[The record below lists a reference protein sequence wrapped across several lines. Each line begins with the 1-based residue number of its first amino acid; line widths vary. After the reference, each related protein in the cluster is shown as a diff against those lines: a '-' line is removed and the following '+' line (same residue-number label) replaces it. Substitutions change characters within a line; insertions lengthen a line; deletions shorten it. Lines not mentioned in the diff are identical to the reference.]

1 MSNVNHSKKVEKN
14 KSKILHAAAKS
25 FLEKGYHQT
34 TMNELAKNAGVSYGA
49 LFRIFSD
56 KETILCELVKYVLE
70 RQFEASKEI
79 LKDQC
84 DDKILFYAFE
94 TTLQLFMAE
103 SSEHMREMYNVSYS
117 LPNSSNI
124 IFSTITTKLEYIF
137 KDHLPNLETKD
148 FYELE
153 IASAGIMRNFMS
165 VPCNMYFTMERKIK
179 RFLETTFLVY
189 RVDDNKINEA
199 VEFVLQFDF
208 KTIAND
214 VIDSMLQYLEER
226 I

>member
-1 MSNVNHSKKVEKN
+1 MANIGQSKRTEKN

-25 FLEKGYHQT
+25 FLEKGYSQT
-34 TMNELAKNAGVSYGA
+34 TMNELATTAGVSYGA

-70 RQFEASKEI
+70 GQFEAAKI
-79 LKDQC
+79 VLKDKC

-124 IFSTITTKLEYIF
+124 IFNTITGKLEEIF
-137 KDHLPNLETKD
+137 KEHLPHLETKD

-165 VPCNMYFTMERKIK
+165 VPCNMYFTMERKLR

-189 RVDDNKINEA
+189 RVSDEKINEA
-199 VEFVLQFDF
+199 IEFVSKYDF
-208 KTIAND
+208 KMISQG
-214 VIDSMLQYLEER
+214 VLERMLKYLEER
-226 I
+226 T

>member
-14 KSKILHAAAKS
+14 KSKILHTAAKS

-124 IFSTITTKLEYIF
+124 IFSTITTKLEDIF
-137 KDHLPNLETKD
+137 KDHLPHLETKD
-148 FYELE
+148 F
-153 IASAGIMRNFMS
+153 
-165 VPCNMYFTMERKIK
+165 
-179 RFLETTFLVY
+179 
-189 RVDDNKINEA
+189 
-199 VEFVLQFDF
+199 
-208 KTIAND
+208 
-214 VIDSMLQYLEER
+214 
-226 I
+226 

>member
-1 MSNVNHSKKVEKN
+1 MANIGQSKRTEKN

-25 FLEKGYHQT
+25 FLEKGYSQT
-34 TMNELAKNAGVSYGA
+34 TMNELATAAGVSYGA

-70 RQFEASKEI
+70 GQFEATKI
-79 LKDQC
+79 VLKDKC

-124 IFSTITTKLEYIF
+124 IFNTITGKLEEIF
-137 KDHLPNLETKD
+137 KEHLPHLETKD

-165 VPCNMYFTMERKIK
+165 VPCNMYFTMERKLR

-189 RVDDNKINEA
+189 RVSDEKINEA
-199 VEFVLQFDF
+199 IEFVSKYDF
-208 KTIAND
+208 KMISQG
-214 VIDSMLQYLEER
+214 VLERMLKYLEDR
-226 I
+226 T